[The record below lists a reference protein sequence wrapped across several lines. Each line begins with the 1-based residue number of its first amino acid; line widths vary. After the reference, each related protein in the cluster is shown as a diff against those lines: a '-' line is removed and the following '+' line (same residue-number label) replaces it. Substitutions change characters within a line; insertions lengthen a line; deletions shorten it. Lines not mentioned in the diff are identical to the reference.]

1 MISPFL
7 EPVTRGKIAFVYGS
21 KATSA
26 LLEVMEEEVLPAEFG
41 GVAVLV
47 PLAANAVAGD
57 WAGQGM
63 LAAPEQGML
72 GAHLRLPP
80 ASRGA
85 PPSPLQQQ
93 APQRPGEGVHIRAN
107 THPRGGE
114 MGALVAWVVDERVI
128 LQRALIHL
136 LHLLSAVLWGAWA
149 RVFKPPRHSMKA
161 GAHADVVATGR

>member
-1 MISPFL
+1 VISPFL